1 MPCLDIGF
9 KGNCCQVLL
18 EGMTSNVHSTGIL
31 RLVFGFGKTDN
42 ASVYRFQE
50 TGTTLEQHFAGHL
63 KNLVVFSHE
72 ACREDFSDVSAAVDG

>member
-1 MPCLDIGF
+1 
-9 KGNCCQVLL
+9 
-18 EGMTSNVHSTGIL
+18 MTSNVHNSTVIS

-42 ASVYRFQE
+42 ASVYRFKE
-50 TGTTLEQHFAGHL
+50 TGTTLKQHFAGNF